1 MKKMKLYY
9 GLTTLF
15 LLILLI
21 AIFSLQTFCFERKEM
36 NLPVFFLILIMLS
49 NPIKNLFCVRQK
61 IVKNPIYHGL
71 WWISSIYLFTKTI
84 ASTLLFFMDGKI
96 ATRTLFYGVD
106 TLVLICLFIGLNI
119 SGLFLKKEEIM
130 GEKNSITFIYIGLLL
145 FLLPSLIQEIHVFT
159 KSLAFSFGNLKDSM
173 IEILYLLAYLYLLN
187 NARNLYKASDLRKKA
202 FIMAIL
208 SIFLVNIPTL
218 MSSIY
223 LLFNSEQFLLND

>member
-71 WWISSIYLFTKTI
+71 WWISSIYLFTKTL
-84 ASTLLFFMDGKI
+84 ASILLFFMEGKI
-96 ATRTLFYGVD
+96 ATRNLFYGVD
-106 TLVLICLFIGLNI
+106 TLLLVCLFIGLNI
-119 SGLFLKKEEIM
+119 SGLFLKKEEIIE
-130 GEKNSITFIYIGLLL
+130 EKNSITFIYIGLLL

>member
-21 AIFSLQTFCFERKEM
+21 AIFGLQTFCFERKEM
-36 NLPVFFLILIMLS
+36 NLPVLFLILIMLS

-61 IVKNPIYHGL
+61 IVKNSIYHGL

-84 ASTLLFFMDGKI
+84 ASILLFFMDGKI

-119 SGLFLKKEEIM
+119 SGLFLKKEESM
-130 GEKNSITFIYIGLLL
+130 EEKNSITFIYIGLLL

>member
-21 AIFSLQTFCFERKEM
+21 AIFGLQTICFERKEM

-71 WWISSIYLFTKTI
+71 WWISSIYLFTKTL
-84 ASTLLFFMDGKI
+84 ASILLFFMDGKI
-96 ATRTLFYGVD
+96 ATRNLFYGVD
-106 TLVLICLFIGLNI
+106 ALVLVCLFIGLNI
-119 SGLFLKKEEIM
+119 SGLFLKKEEIIE
-130 GEKNSITFIYIGLLL
+130 EKNSITFIYIGLLL